1 MEKVYDSYEKLKKS
15 YEGILTEDDVR
26 ECFQD
31 DSLLND
37 MKQTVSKAEKK
48 YLFLWIAFLLIF
60 FVIIEKI
67 SEAPIVFPIVKEVV
81 GKWRVIH

>member
-1 MEKVYDSYEKLKKS
+1 M
-15 YEGILTEDDVR
+15 TEDDVR

-67 SEAPIVFPIVKEVV
+67 SEAPIRVSDCKRSGRKMAGDSLIWKKMYWYKRKEVL
-81 GKWRVIH
+81 

>member
-1 MEKVYDSYEKLKKS
+1 MMSGK
-15 YEGILTEDDVR
+15 
-26 ECFQD
+26 CFQD

-48 YLFLWIAFLLIF
+48 YLFLWIASLLIF
-60 FVIIEKI
+60 FVIIEEI
-67 SEAPIVFPIVKEVV
+67 SEVSDRVSDCKEVA